1 MKKDLNKKDFSIE
14 EVHGLEVLDSRGNP
28 TVEVTVRLGSGASG
42 KAIVP
47 SGAST
52 GRFEAVEL
60 RDEEKRFGGKGVER
74 AVTNVNTRISD
85 RLCGCNALE
94 QREIDHILKEADGE
108 MFCELRAQTA
118 PGMGVAIAGRLSQKG
133 IFKQE
138 YYFPYVESSQVTSTA
153 DCSIQRHTERETFA
167 GLLDEYRVGISL
179 IFYIENSLEYRL
191 RLKNSQTVLPKSASL
206 SALSVHGK
214 ILLPVQKTPK
224 QAENRKKAA
233 SKRSRLIEAAK
244 RGDEEAI
251 ETLTVEDIDLF
262 SSVSRRVAKED
273 IYSIVDTCFMPSGI
287 ECDQYSVIGN
297 ILSADRRINRI
308 TGEEIF
314 LLGLECNDMIFTAA
328 INAAD
333 LLGEPA
339 PGRRFK
345 GQVWMQGT
353 VGFKA

>member
-1 MKKDLNKKDFSIE
+1 
-14 EVHGLEVLDSRGNP
+14 
-28 TVEVTVRLGSGASG
+28 
-42 KAIVP
+42 
-47 SGAST
+47 
-52 GRFEAVEL
+52 
-60 RDEEKRFGGKGVER
+60 
-74 AVTNVNTRISD
+74 
-85 RLCGCNALE
+85 
-94 QREIDHILKEADGE
+94 

-118 PGMGVAIAGRLSQKG
+118 PGMGVAIAGRLSQRG

-138 YYFPYVESSQVTSTA
+138 YYFPYVESNQVTSTA

-179 IFYIENSLEYRL
+179 IFYMENSMEYRL
-191 RLKNSQTVLPKSASL
+191 RLKNSQPVFPKSASL
-206 SALSVHGK
+206 SALSIHGK
-214 ILLPVQKTPK
+214 ILLPVQKTP
-224 QAENRKKAA
+224 QQTEDRKKAA

-262 SSVSRRVAKED
+262 SSVSRRVARED

-297 ILSADRRINRI
+297 ILSVDRRINRI

-314 LLGLECNDMIFTAA
+314 LLGLECNDLLFTAA

-333 LLGEPA
+333 LLGEPV

-345 GQVWMQGT
+345 GQVWIQGN
-353 VGFKA
+353 VCFEA

>member
-1 MKKDLNKKDFSIE
+1 
-14 EVHGLEVLDSRGNP
+14 
-28 TVEVTVRLGSGASG
+28 
-42 KAIVP
+42 
-47 SGAST
+47 
-52 GRFEAVEL
+52 
-60 RDEEKRFGGKGVER
+60 
-74 AVTNVNTRISD
+74 
-85 RLCGCNALE
+85 
-94 QREIDHILKEADGE
+94 
-108 MFCELRAQTA
+108 
-118 PGMGVAIAGRLSQKG
+118 MGVAIAGHLSQRG

-179 IFYIENSLEYRL
+179 IFYMENSMEYRL
-191 RLKNSQTVLPKSASL
+191 RLKNSQPVLPKSASL
-206 SALSVHGK
+206 SALSIHGK
-214 ILLPVQKTPK
+214 ILLPVQKTP
-224 QAENRKKAA
+224 QQTEDRKKAA

-262 SSVSRRVAKED
+262 SSVSRRVARED

-297 ILSADRRINRI
+297 ILSVDRRINRI

-314 LLGLECNDMIFTAA
+314 LLGLECNDLLFTAA

-333 LLGEPA
+333 LLGEPV

-345 GQVWMQGT
+345 GQVWIQGN
-353 VGFKA
+353 VCFEA